1 MILGASFTSLGIA
14 AGGLLFFGAGV
25 PPFVADILA
34 LVAVA
39 SAFVAIC
46 SAEARF
52 AS

>member
-1 MILGASFTSLGIA
+1 MILGASFTSLGAA
-14 AGGLLFFGAGV
+14 AGGLLFFGSGV
-25 PPFVADILA
+25 PPLVSEALA
-34 LVAVA
+34 LLAVA